1 MRVSGSKDQMFIKPE
16 AFGEFLQALEGKRRM
31 LEVGQGIQID
41 VALQALSN
49 GISLAEILRQAV
61 WQLEKHLIA
70 HVLESTNG
78 NKSQTARLLKV
89 DYKTLYRKMHKYVM

>member
-1 MRVSGSKDQMFIKPE
+1 MRVSRSEDKIFIKPK

-31 LEVGQGIQID
+31 LEVGQGIQMD
-41 VALQALSN
+41 VALQALGN

-61 WQLEKHLIA
+61 WQLKKHLIA
-70 HVLESTNG
+70 RVLESTNG
-78 NKSQTARLLKV
+78 NKAQAAQLLKI